1 MASKSGFESFS
12 PAPLGRRLAAGAV
25 DGAVLFALCLAFSLI
40 PLLSTG
46 LVLPMWGV
54 LAALVGYSVVPLSA
68 FGATLGMRLLGLEL
82 IGKRGHAAGLSDL
95 LSREFIGRGYFPAAY
110 LFTLLANLVGSM
122 LGTTQFIAPAG
133 PSLLFGLVCLGMVG
147 LALPGHLMALFRPD
161 GRGLADLM
169 AGTMV
174 VPRRAVAPPEDED
187 EDERA
192 ERAQHRRRKILG
204 VIAFQVVA
212 LVVVLGAPHLL
223 TRRTESS
230 ETYAERITRDR
241 LAHDFER
248 APGNEVLA
256 EELVDALRR
265 AGEREG
271 AEAVL
276 TRHLAALSEDVG
288 CDKRKALRVGERMNR
303 AGEFETAVA
312 FVSGFTQRCGHWPRL
327 LWVSLHAYGE
337 LGKWEQAARETTA
350 VIEADPEDSDYW
362 WWRGRAYA
370 NLKQYEQA
378 AADYHQSMA
387 NRPNGFAASRYAE
400 WAQQGLQ
407 RPCEAAF
414 ALQAWVEQHP
424 DEAEDWVDAE
434 VSRLF
439 LAGNCGRLAGQ
450 GKTQARF
457 APGAPV
463 ARVKAVIQGKPVTLV
478 ARSPAPY
485 TVVDR
490 AFAESLGLKV
500 DAAPTVRLRVA
511 GEDVQ
516 ARIVNLGEVRVGDA
530 TTVELPAA
538 VVDRLPEGTQGLL
551 GVNFLWRFS
560 AGDDGESLALSP
572 RGL

>member
-1 MASKSGFESFS
+1 MASKSGFETFS

-25 DGAVLFALCLAFSLI
+25 DGVVLFALCLAFSLI

-54 LAALVGYSVVPLSA
+54 LAALVGYAVAPLSA

-82 IGKRGHAAGLSDL
+82 IGKGGHAAGLSDL
-95 LSREFIGRGYFPAAY
+95 LSRELIGRGFFPAAY

-122 LGTTQFIAPAG
+122 LGRTQFIAPAG
-133 PSLLFGLVCLGMVG
+133 PSLLFSLVCLGMVG
-147 LALPGHLMALFRPD
+147 LAFPGHLMALFRPD

-169 AGTMV
+169 ARTMV
-174 VPRRAVAPPEDED
+174 VPRRTVAPPED

-192 ERAQHRRRKILG
+192 ERAQHRRRKVLG

-212 LVVVLGAPHLL
+212 LVVVFGAPHLL
-223 TRRTESS
+223 TRRPESS
-230 ETYAERITRDR
+230 ETYSERITRQR
-241 LAHDFER
+241 LTHDFER
-248 APGNEVLA
+248 TPGNELLA
-256 EELVDALRR
+256 MQLVDALRR
-265 AGEREG
+265 AGERES

-276 TRHLAALSEDVG
+276 TKHLAALSEEIG

-303 AGEFETAVA
+303 EGEFETAVG
-312 FVSGFTQRCGHWPRL
+312 FVSGFTQRCGRWPRL
-327 LWVSLHAYGE
+327 LWVSIHAHGE
-337 LGKWEQAARETTA
+337 LGQWQQAAQDATA

-414 ALQAWVEQHP
+414 ALQAWVEQNP
-424 DEAEDWVDAE
+424 DETEEWVDAE

-439 LAGNCGRLAGQ
+439 LAGNCARLAGQ
-450 GKTQARF
+450 GKTKARF
-457 APGAPV
+457 DPGAPE

-478 ARSPAPY
+478 ARSRAPY

-490 AFAESLGLKV
+490 AFAESVGLKV

-530 TTVELPAA
+530 ATVELPAA
-538 VVDRLPEGTQGLL
+538 VVDRLPEGTQGIL

-560 AGDDGESLALSP
+560 TGDDGESLALSP